1 MKNMKLLLY
10 IWYIVA
16 DNSLSIRSSVLFINK
31 IRVNNV
37 SPTQQTSYEIQIL
50 VKTIRISL
58 SFILPLFS
66 VPLFQK
72 KKGGKKRP
80 GYIPVS

>member
-72 KKGGKKRP
+72 KKRWQKKAR
-80 GYIPVS
+80 IHTC